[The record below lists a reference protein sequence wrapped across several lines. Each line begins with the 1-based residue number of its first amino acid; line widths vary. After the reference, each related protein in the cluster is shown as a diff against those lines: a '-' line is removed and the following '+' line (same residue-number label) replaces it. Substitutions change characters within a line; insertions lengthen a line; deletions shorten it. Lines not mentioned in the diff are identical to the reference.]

1 MYRITNNFRRDSLLQ
16 WNMLT
21 DGHFKIL
28 NEMVLQECSMPV
40 MTHKRTSSFKYYIS
54 CGCLL
59 LLLNGCSKEQVLQ
72 GEDSI
77 GGLTPRQAYAVS
89 LEEANLDHTALGQA
103 WFEAGEE
110 AIDRAVLIQP
120 PFREVGYMDPKEV
133 TARGYRVHLQQGQQL
148 SVKVS
153 VPSSDSLNIFIDLY
167 ELPQVEGEA
176 PRHVATAD
184 SSNAILIEPKQE
196 ITYLICLQPELLR
209 GGKYTIDIKS
219 GASLG
224 FPVAGRNT
232 KHIFSFWGAS
242 RDGGRRTHEGVDI
255 FAEKG
260 TPVIAISD
268 GYISRIEETMIGGKV
283 IWVRD
288 AIRNQAYYYAHLD
301 EFMIEQGARVE
312 AGDTLGTVG
321 NTGNAR
327 NTPSHLHFGIY
338 HIRRP
343 KDPLPFIHNV
353 AESIPSVMADTSQLG
368 QWVRITSRSAALKNA
383 PYDESEVVEKLP
395 RHTALLVVGGIS
407 NWYYVQLP
415 NEKHGFVPARYTEE
429 ADAPIRN
436 MQLAA
441 GQSLKYRP
449 SYSAVAIDSVGP
461 NSQVPVFGEFRDYVG
476 VTSPNGRTGWIIA
489 MD

>member
-1 MYRITNNFRRDSLLQ
+1 MP
-16 WNMLT
+16 
-21 DGHFKIL
+21 
-28 NEMVLQECSMPV
+28 EMTQKS
-40 MTHKRTSSFKYYIS
+40 TSSFKYFVS

-59 LLLNGCSKEQVLQ
+59 LLLNGCSKEQILQ
-72 GEDSI
+72 GEDSV
-77 GGLTPRQAYAVS
+77 GSLTPRQAYAVS
-89 LEEANLDHTALGQA
+89 LEAANLDETALGQA

-110 AIDRAVLIQP
+110 AIHRAVLVQP
-120 PFREVGYMDPKEV
+120 PFREVGFMDPTEV
-133 TARGYRVHLQQGQQL
+133 TARGYRIQLQQGQRL
-148 SVKVS
+148 SVKVT

-167 ELPQVEGEA
+167 ELPDLNEDP

-184 SSNAILIEPKQE
+184 SSNTILVEPRKDL
-196 ITYLICLQPELLR
+196 TYLICLQPELLR
-209 GGKYTIDIKS
+209 GGKYRIDIEA

-224 FPVAGRNT
+224 FPVAGLNS
-232 KHIFSFWGAS
+232 KNIFSFWGAP

-255 FAEKG
+255 LALKG
-260 TPVIAISD
+260 TPVVAISD
-268 GYISRIEETMIGGKV
+268 GYVSRIEETRIGGKV

-301 EFMIEQGARVE
+301 EFLIEQGVRVQ

-321 NTGNAR
+321 NTGNAI

-343 KDPLPFIHNV
+343 RDPFPFIHNV
-353 AESIPSVMADTSQLG
+353 AERIPSVAADTSRLG
-368 QWVRITSRSAALKNA
+368 NWVRITSKMATLRNG
-383 PYDESEVVEKLP
+383 PYNDSEVIENLP
-395 RHTALLVVGGIS
+395 KHTALLVAGGIS

-415 NEKHGFVPARYTEE
+415 NEKHGFVQARYTEE
-429 ADAPIRN
+429 ADAPIRK

-461 NSQVPVFGEFRDYVG
+461 NSQVNVFGEFEDFVG
-476 VTSPNGRTGWIIA
+476 VRSPNGRTGWIVA